1 MGKIETE
8 GIGRLTLE
16 ELLKMELFL
25 GVRRNSKPG
34 GLRQRAYG
42 HSSGGTTIQ
51 SLDCVVALSCVAR
64 TKCPAV

>member
-1 MGKIETE
+1 MSARRMSEVQVGKIETE

-34 GLRQRAYG
+34 GLRQR
-42 HSSGGTTIQ
+42 T
-51 SLDCVVALSCVAR
+51 DLSRILA
-64 TKCPAV
+64 ANL